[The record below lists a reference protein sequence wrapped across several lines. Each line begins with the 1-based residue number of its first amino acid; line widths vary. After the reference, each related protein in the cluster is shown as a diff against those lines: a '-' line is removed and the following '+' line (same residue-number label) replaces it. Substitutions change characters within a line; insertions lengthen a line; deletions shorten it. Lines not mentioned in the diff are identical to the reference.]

1 MNDPNKNIE
10 NLVTI
15 LNAKLLVI
23 EEKIKELE
31 WHQTKTSSIIDTI
44 LRILE
49 IQTQTK
55 EKQCQKNSQ
64 HCGLETICFPE
75 FSQFIAFKQWDLL
88 RIL

>member
-23 EEKIKELE
+23 EERIKELE
-31 WHQTKTSSIIDTI
+31 WHQEKVSSIIDTI
-44 LRILE
+44 LKILE

-55 EKQCQKNSQ
+55 EKQCQKNS
-64 HCGLETICFPE
+64 
-75 FSQFIAFKQWDLL
+75 
-88 RIL
+88 

>member
-31 WHQTKTSSIIDTI
+31 WHQEKVSSIIDTI
-44 LRILE
+44 LKILE

-55 EKQCQKNSQ
+55 EKQCQKS
-64 HCGLETICFPE
+64 
-75 FSQFIAFKQWDLL
+75 S
-88 RIL
+88 

>member
-23 EEKIKELE
+23 EERIKELE
-31 WHQTKTSSIIDTI
+31 WHQEKVSSIIDTI
-44 LRILE
+44 FKILE

-55 EKQCQKNSQ
+55 EKQCQKNS
-64 HCGLETICFPE
+64 
-75 FSQFIAFKQWDLL
+75 
-88 RIL
+88 

>member
-23 EEKIKELE
+23 EERIKELE
-31 WHQTKTSSIIDTI
+31 WHQKKVSSIIDTI

-49 IQTQTK
+49 LQTQTK
-55 EKQCQKNSQ
+55 EKQCQKNS
-64 HCGLETICFPE
+64 
-75 FSQFIAFKQWDLL
+75 
-88 RIL
+88 

>member
-49 IQTQTK
+49 LQTQTK
-55 EKQCQKNSQ
+55 EKQCQKNS
-64 HCGLETICFPE
+64 
-75 FSQFIAFKQWDLL
+75 
-88 RIL
+88 